1 MTKRQNK
8 PRKKKKTR
16 AKWENIAIQDSI
28 LLEFMRNHPDMAR
41 NFTRGDRVAVS
52 AAWADLAVQ
61 LNSELDSLKSFK
73 FSFSFLLIM
82 ASAFSVLV
90 AGLMHFFIRIVILNE
105 SAMKFDTPGST
116 LPSCIVCLALMD
128 LIYDNRLVPLDLYG
142 TPKWVKGMKLMFETA
157 IAFLLLEV
165 GNLLVWKSLEL
176 SLFIVV
182 QTLLL
187 GLGLVSLET
196 YERHEA
202 LIIGAFTSSLALA
215 ILAMSSHATQRF
227 NICSRYLFGEKPR
240 ISVQFDNME
249 QQFALNCNFRAV
261 LPMPFPL
268 LRERRRLHPP
278 ANGLTPESRFP
289 VPDHNPGSSF
299 TARVAT

>member
-1 MTKRQNK
+1 
-8 PRKKKKTR
+8 
-16 AKWENIAIQDSI
+16 
-28 LLEFMRNHPDMAR
+28 
-41 NFTRGDRVAVS
+41 
-52 AAWADLAVQ
+52 
-61 LNSELDSLKSFK
+61 
-73 FSFSFLLIM
+73 M

-187 GLGLVSLET
+187 GLGLVSPET

-240 ISVQFDNME
+240 ISIQFDNME
-249 QQFALNCNFRAV
+249 LSPSPSRRFLLLSRRQQQFALNCNFRAV

-278 ANGLTPESRFP
+278 ANGLTPDSRFP
-289 VPDHNPGSSF
+289 APDHNPGSSF